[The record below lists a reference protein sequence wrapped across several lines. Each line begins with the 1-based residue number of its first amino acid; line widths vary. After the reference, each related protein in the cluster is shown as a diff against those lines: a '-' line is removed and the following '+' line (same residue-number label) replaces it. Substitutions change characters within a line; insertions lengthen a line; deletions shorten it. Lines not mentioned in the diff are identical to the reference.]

1 MYIYIYIYICIYVL
15 YAYIYT
21 HIYIYICI
29 CIYVLYA
36 YIYTHIYM
44 CIYICIYLKGDIK
57 EKATFGRQH
66 IYFPK
71 LCTFSKI
78 KALTQSTLMVTNFWY
93 SFGVF

>member
-1 MYIYIYIYICIYVL
+1 MYICIIRIYIYAYIYIYVYVYMYYTHIYIRIYICVYIYIYIS
-15 YAYIYT
+15 
-21 HIYIYICI
+21 
-29 CIYVLYA
+29 
-36 YIYTHIYM
+36 
-44 CIYICIYLKGDIK
+44 KGDIK